1 MKQNL
6 TEGKVVSAPLAYY
19 TDVWGAFAVIAFNLV
34 DTYFVSQLGTEAIVA
49 MSYTSQWLRCWAVWQ
64 WGWEWEIPR

>member
-1 MKQNL
+1 M
-6 TEGKVVSAPLAYY
+6 
-19 TDVWGAFAVIAFNLV
+19 VWGVFAVIAFNLV
-34 DTYFVSQLGTEAIVA
+34 DTYFVSQLGTEAILA

>member
-1 MKQNL
+1 M
-6 TEGKVVSAPLAYY
+6 
-19 TDVWGAFAVIAFNLV
+19 VWGVFAVIAFNLV

-49 MSYTSQWLRCWAVWQ
+49 MNYTSQWLRCWAVWQ

>member
-6 TEGKVVSAPLAYY
+6 TEGKLSQLLWVTIPM
-19 TDVWGAFAVIAFNLV
+19 VWGVFAVIAFNLV
-34 DTYFVSQLGTEAIVA
+34 DTYFVSQLGTEAILA

>member
-19 TDVWGAFAVIAFNLV
+19 TMVWGVFAVIAFNLV

-49 MSYTSQWLRCWAVWQ
+49 MNYTSQWLRCWAVWQ
-64 WGWEWEIPR
+64 WGWEWELPR